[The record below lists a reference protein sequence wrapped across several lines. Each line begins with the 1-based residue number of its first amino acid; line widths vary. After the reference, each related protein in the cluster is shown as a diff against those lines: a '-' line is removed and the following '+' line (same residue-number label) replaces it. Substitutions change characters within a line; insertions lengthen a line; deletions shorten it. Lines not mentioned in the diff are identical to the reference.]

1 MPACSLAATQRLLRS
16 TGKKPSADG
25 KTGLGLE
32 GRHRKTLTEKGR
44 HVKRNLFISVL
55 AVLLAGAFP
64 GCKPPPGKE
73 MKIGLIT
80 PLSGD
85 VKTFGESVK
94 NAFEIAVEE
103 ANAKGGVVGMKIAT
117 FIVDD
122 RNDPTEASNAANLL
136 INQHGVKAIVGS
148 VTSKTT
154 IPVSDLAQRYR
165 IPTITG
171 TATNPKVTVAD
182 GKRKDYMFRSCY
194 TDSFQGTV
202 MAKFSRDTL
211 QAATTAILYDA
222 SNDYSKGI
230 AEVFRDSFARM
241 GGEVVAYES
250 YGKDDVDFSAL
261 LTKVKVAKPDVL
273 FLPDYYNKVGLIAKQ
288 AKEKELKA
296 KLVGPD
302 GWDSPELVK
311 VAGEAIEGGYFSNHY
326 SPEDTRPEVVNWV
339 KKYREKFG
347 QTPDSLGTLVYD
359 ATNMLLEAIREADS
373 DDPGKIRDALAS
385 LKGFEGVTGKFTMD
399 ENGDPIKSAVIIQIR
414 DGKQKFLQV
423 VNP

>member
-1 MPACSLAATQRLLRS
+1 
-16 TGKKPSADG
+16 
-25 KTGLGLE
+25 
-32 GRHRKTLTEKGR
+32 
-44 HVKRNLFISVL
+44 
-55 AVLLAGAFP
+55 
-64 GCKPPPGKE
+64 
-73 MKIGLIT
+73 
-80 PLSGD
+80 
-85 VKTFGESVK
+85 
-94 NAFEIAVEE
+94 
-103 ANAKGGVVGMKIAT
+103 
-117 FIVDD
+117 VDD

-136 INQHGVKAIVGS
+136 INQHRVKAIVGS

-154 IPVSDLAQRYR
+154 IPVSDLAQSSR

-202 MAKFSRDTL
+202 MAKFARGELRAGT
-211 QAATTAILYDA
+211 AAVLYDA

-230 AEVFRDSFARM
+230 AEVFREAFTRM
-241 GGEVVAYES
+241 EGEVTAYES

-261 LTKVKVAKPDVL
+261 LTKVKASKPDVL
-273 FLPDYYNKVGLIAKQ
+273 FLTDYYNKVGLIAKQ
-288 AKEKELKA
+288 AKEQGLEA
-296 KLVGPD
+296 KLIGPD
-302 GWDSPELVK
+302 GWDSPDLVK
-311 VAGEAIEGGYFSNHY
+311 VAGDAIEGGYFSNHY

-339 KKYREKFG
+339 KMYREKFG
-347 QTPDSLGTLVYD
+347 QTPDALGTLTYD
-359 ATNMLLEAIREADS
+359 ATNMLVEAIRRANS

>member
-1 MPACSLAATQRLLRS
+1 MKRMLSLLA
-16 TGKKPSADG
+16 
-25 KTGLGLE
+25 
-32 GRHRKTLTEKGR
+32 
-44 HVKRNLFISVL
+44 L
-55 AVLLAGAFP
+55 AVLLAGGGS
-64 GCKPPPGKE
+64 GCKPPGGKE
-73 MKIGLIT
+73 IKIGLIT

-94 NAFEIAVEE
+94 NAFEIAGEE
-103 ANAKGGVVGMKIAT
+103 ANAKGGVAGRRIIPV
-117 FIVDD
+117 IVDD

-136 INQHGVKAIVGS
+136 INQHRVKAIVGS

-154 IPVSDLAQRYR
+154 IPASDIAQSNR
-165 IPTITG
+165 IPTITP

-182 GKRKDYMFRSCY
+182 GKRKDYVFRACY

-202 MAKFSRDTL
+202 MAKFAREKL
-211 QAATTAILYDA
+211 AARTAAVLYDT

-230 AEVFRDSFARM
+230 AEVFRDYFTRM

-261 LTKVKVAKPDVL
+261 ITKVKAANPDVL

-296 KLVGPD
+296 TLIGPD

-326 SPEDTRPEVVNWV
+326 SPEDTRPEVGNWV
-339 KKYREKFG
+339 RKYREKFG
-347 QTPDSLGTLVYD
+347 QTPDALGTLAYD
-359 ATNMLLEAIREADS
+359 ATNMLLEAIREAGS

>member
-1 MPACSLAATQRLLRS
+1 VRRRLSL
-16 TGKKPSADG
+16 
-25 KTGLGLE
+25 LG
-32 GRHRKTLTEKGR
+32 
-44 HVKRNLFISVL
+44 L
-55 AVLLAGAFP
+55 AVLLAGLFP
-64 GCKPPPGKE
+64 GCKSPPAKE
-73 MKIGLIT
+73 IKIGLIT

-103 ANAKGGVVGMKIAT
+103 ANAKGGVAGRKITT

-122 RNDPTEASNAANLL
+122 KNDPTEASNAANLL
-136 INQHGVKAIVGS
+136 INQHGVQAIVGS

-154 IPVSDLAQRYR
+154 IPVSDLAQSSR

-182 GKRKDYMFRSCY
+182 GKRKDYMFRACY

-202 MAKFSRDTL
+202 MAKFARDTL
-211 QAATTAILYDA
+211 RAANAAVLYDA

-230 AEVFRDSFARM
+230 AEVFRDAFLRM
-241 GGEVVAYES
+241 GGKVVAYES

-261 LTKVKVAKPDVL
+261 LTKVKAAKPEVL

-288 AKEKELKA
+288 AKET
-296 KLVGPD
+296 KLNATRIGPD
-302 GWDSPELVK
+302 GWDSPELVN
-311 VAGEAIEGGYFSNHY
+311 VAGDAIEGGYFSNHY

-339 KKYREKFG
+339 KKYKEKFR
-347 QTPDSLGTLVYD
+347 QTPDALGTLAYD
-359 ATNMLLEAIREADS
+359 ATNMLLEAIRKANS
-373 DDPGKIRDALAS
+373 GDPGKIRDALAS
-385 LKGFEGVTGKFTMD
+385 LSGFEGVTGKFTMD
-399 ENGDPIKSAVIIQIR
+399 ANGDPIKSAVIIRIQG
-414 DGKQKFLQV
+414 GKQKFLQV

>member
-1 MPACSLAATQRLLRS
+1 MRRIVLLLAA
-16 TGKKPSADG
+16 AAMCA
-25 KTGLGLE
+25 GL
-32 GRHRKTLTEKGR
+32 
-44 HVKRNLFISVL
+44 
-55 AVLLAGAFP
+55 FP

-103 ANAKGGVVGMKIAT
+103 QNAKGGVAGMKVGAI
-117 FIVDD
+117 IVDD

-154 IPVSDLAQRYR
+154 IPVSDLAQSFG

-182 GKRKDYMFRSCY
+182 GKRKDFMFRACY

-202 MAKFSRDTL
+202 MAKFSRETL
-211 QAATTAILYDA
+211 GAKTAAVLYDA

-230 AEVFRDSFARM
+230 AEVFRDAFSRM
-241 GGEVVAYES
+241 EGKVAAYES

-261 LTKVKVAKPDVL
+261 LTKVKAADPDVL

-288 AKEKELKA
+288 AREKGLKA
-296 KLVGPD
+296 TLIGPD

-311 VAGEAIEGGYFSNHY
+311 VGGDAIEGGYFSNHY
-326 SPEDTRPEVVNWV
+326 SPEDARPEVANWV
-339 KKYREKFG
+339 KKYREKFQ
-347 QTPDSLGTLVYD
+347 QTPDALGTLTYD
-359 ATNMLLEAIREADS
+359 ATNMLLEAIRKSNS

-385 LKGFEGVTGKFTMD
+385 LKGFEGVTGTFTMD

-414 DGKQKFLQV
+414 DGKQKFLQI